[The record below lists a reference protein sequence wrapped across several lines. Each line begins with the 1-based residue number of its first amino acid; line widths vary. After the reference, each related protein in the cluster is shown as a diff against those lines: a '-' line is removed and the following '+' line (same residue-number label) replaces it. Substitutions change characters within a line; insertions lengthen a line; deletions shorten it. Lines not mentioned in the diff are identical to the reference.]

1 MTVENKP
8 KLKMI
13 DPTKDLL
20 HGPANHSMK
29 SPPAKMSKKVI
40 KASIYNQIMMND
52 PRGIWT
58 RYPKT
63 QNTPEM

>member
-1 MTVENKP
+1 MTVENTP
-8 KLKMI
+8 RVKMI

-20 HGPANHSMK
+20 HGPESHYMK

-40 KASIYNQIMMND
+40 KASTYNQTIMNE
-52 PRGIWT
+52 PRGICT